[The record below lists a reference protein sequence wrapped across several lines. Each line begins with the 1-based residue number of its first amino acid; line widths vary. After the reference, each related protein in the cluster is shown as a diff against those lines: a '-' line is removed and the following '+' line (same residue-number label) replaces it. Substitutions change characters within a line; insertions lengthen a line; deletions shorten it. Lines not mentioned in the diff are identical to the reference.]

1 MMHTMSRWRRS
12 FDTGYLVVLVIC
24 LLAIWPFISR
34 PGLPTATDAELH
46 VFRLAELSRLVRGG
60 VIYPRWAPNFYYG
73 YGYPIFNYYAPLA
86 YYIALPFELLPG
98 LGPVAAV
105 KIIFIL
111 GLLAA
116 GTGMYGFVRDIWG
129 RPAGLVAAAAFVY
142 APYIQF
148 VDPHARGD
156 LAELLSFGLFAW
168 SLWALNRLRLRSS
181 AGYWLA
187 SIALTTA
194 LILSHNL
201 MALVFFGLLLAWAVW
216 QLAFGETPT
225 GVGDNIRRERLV
237 ISGRLTLALVLAAAL
252 AAFFWLTVALE
263 QNAVNLSNLIGG
275 GSHFDFR
282 NHFLGLGD
290 LLSPPVPLDW
300 GATAPRFIL
309 SLGVL
314 QWAMAGLG
322 LVLLLADRVSHR
334 GQAAFFALSLAF
346 LVFLMLPVSEPI
358 WTAIPI
364 LPYLQFPWRLLG
376 PAAAVSSIVAGY
388 GMTGLVASLPRRL
401 ARVGPAVAV
410 ALILLLALPA
420 AQVPPWPADFGPT
433 TELRVLEEELAGRWL
448 GTTSTADFVPATVD
462 VLPRPAPSLVE
473 DFRTGRPLDRVNR
486 ASLPSGTTV
495 ESTNLSPLHFRY
507 FSRSERDYLLRLFL
521 FDFPGW
527 RVQVDGRP
535 VETELGRPEGFLVV
549 PVPAGDHII
558 DVHFDGTTARL
569 VSWLVTLG
577 AAAATITIAW
587 WLRRSQRPGES
598 FDVVRERNL
607 GANRAALGPVLML
620 SLAIFMAN
628 VLFIEPLGLVHY
640 ESKGLTAIPANRD
653 DLVNFGQQIALIGY
667 DAPNMPVAAGQDFEV
682 TVYWKALEQLEIN
695 YQVFVH
701 MIDDSGQPVTQSDK
715 LNPGDFPSKWWPTDK
730 YVLDTHRLQIPEDLD
745 PGRYRLSLGLWVASE
760 GWRLPVLGPDGEM
773 LDDHYVLPT
782 EIVVR

>member
-1 MMHTMSRWRRS
+1 MHSVSRWRRS
-12 FDTGYLVVLVIC
+12 FDPGYLVVLVVC

-34 PGLPTATDAELH
+34 AGLPAATDAELH

-60 VIYPRWAPNFYYG
+60 EIYPRWAPNFYYG
-73 YGYPIFNYYAPLA
+73 YGYPIFNYYAPFA

-105 KIIFIL
+105 KVIFIL

-148 VDPHARGD
+148 VDPQARGD
-156 LAELLSFGLFAW
+156 LAESLSFGLFAW

-187 SIALTTA
+187 SIVLTTA

-201 MALVFFGLLLAWAVW
+201 MALVFFCLLFAWALWQLLLGATTAS
-216 QLAFGETPT
+216 E
-225 GVGDNIRRERLV
+225 GDNLRRERLAL
-237 ISGRLTLALVLAAAL
+237 SGRLTLAITLAAAL
-252 AAFFWLTVALE
+252 AAFFWLAVALE

-282 NHFLGLGD
+282 NHFLNLGG
-290 LLSPPVPLDW
+290 LLSPPALLDW
-300 GATAPRFIL
+300 GATAPHFTL
-309 SLGVL
+309 SLGII

-322 LVLLLADRVSHR
+322 LVLLLAGRVSHR
-334 GQAAFFALSLAF
+334 GQAAFFALSLAV
-346 LVFLMLPVSEPI
+346 LVLLMLPISEPL
-358 WTAIPI
+358 WTAVPL

-376 PAAAVSSIVAGY
+376 PTAAISGIVAGY
-388 GMTGLVASLPRRL
+388 GMAGLQGSLTERL
-401 ARVGPAVAV
+401 ARFAPAVVV

-486 ASLPSGTTV
+486 ATLPSGTTV

-507 FSRSERDYLLRLFL
+507 HSHSEKDYLLRLFL

-527 RVQVDGRP
+527 RVRLDGRP
-535 VETELGRPEGFLVV
+535 VEKELGRPEGFLVV
-549 PVPAGDHII
+549 PVPAGDHIV

-569 VSWLVTLG
+569 ISWLVTLG
-577 AAAATITIAW
+577 AAAASITIAW
-587 WLRRSQRPGES
+587 WLLRSRSPGGS
-598 FDVVRERNL
+598 VAVASDRNV
-607 GANRAALGPVLML
+607 GSNRAVLGPILGV
-620 SLAIFMAN
+620 SLAI
-628 VLFIEPLGLVHY
+628 VLVNALFVRPLGLMHY
-640 ESKGLTAIPANRD
+640 ESKGLNAIPATWD
-653 DLVNFGQQIALIGY
+653 DVVNYGQQIALIGY
-667 DAPNMPVAAGQDFEV
+667 DTPDKPVAAGQQLEV
-682 TVYWKALEQLEIN
+682 TAYWKALAPLEIN

-701 MIDDSGQPVTQSDK
+701 MIDDDGQPITQSDK
-715 LNPGDFPSKWWPTDK
+715 LNPGDFPTKWWPMDK
-730 YVLDTHRLQIPEDLD
+730 YVLDTHRLQIPENLD
-745 PGRYRLSLGLWVASE
+745 PGRYKLSLGLWVASE
-760 GWRLPVLGPDGEM
+760 GWRLPVLGPDGEA
-773 LDDHYVLPT
+773 LGDHYILPID
-782 EIVVR
+782 IVVR